1 MNRSDLFDA
10 LAERYPHLTEA
21 DAQAAVMTILETMA
35 AALAAGQRI
44 ELRGFGSFSVHQRQP
59 RQARNPRTGAAVEV
73 PERRT
78 VHFKPGKA
86 LRDAVDGAA
95 AGATTP

>member
-1 MNRSDLFDA
+1 MNRSDLIEA
-10 LAERYPHLTEA
+10 LAERCPHLTAA
-21 DAQAAVMTILETMA
+21 DAQAVVMTLLQTMA

-44 ELRGFGSFSVHQRQP
+44 ELRGFGSFSVHEREP

-73 PERRT
+73 PLRRG

-86 LRDAVDGAA
+86 LRDAVDRAA
-95 AGATTP
+95 HPKLP

>member
-21 DAQAAVMTILETMA
+21 DAQATVKTILETMA
-35 AALAAGQRI
+35 QALAAGQRI
-44 ELRGFGSFSVHQRQP
+44 ELRGFGSFSVHRREP
-59 RQARNPRTGAAVEV
+59 RQARNPRTGAAVAV
-73 PERRT
+73 PPRRV

-86 LRDAVDGAA
+86 LRDAVDAA
-95 AGATTP
+95 PDAAP